1 MTFLIC
7 QGFSSSID
15 IDELDTRYLQKTG
28 GSISSNLIINGSLD
42 VKTNITLPDIGDVE
56 DTIQGK
62 QDTIQD
68 GDLTIAK
75 TSGLQ
80 TALNG
85 KQPTIEDGDL
95 NIAKTPGLQS
105 ALDSKFD
112 DTGGPITGNVDIS
125 GILLV
130 GTADIIDEL
139 GTKQPTIQ
147 DGDLTIAKTNG
158 LQSALNAKQPTI
170 EDGDLTIA
178 KTDGLQT
185 ALEAKQDT
193 ISNFE
198 INGNVNLN
206 TSGTNFDTIVVRRPT
221 NATGITDDY
230 LIDLNEL
237 QIWVNNANILIE
249 NASSLI
255 SSVVS
260 WSNKDLDLGSQ
271 KSPTNLYNGVIAGDN
286 GVLTL
291 DPSPTDIAII
301 IKNIP
306 TT

>member
-1 MTFLIC
+1 MVSYSDTSYTNDFFDLSGVYFNSTS
-7 QGFSSSID
+7 QSSSSAVD
-15 IDELDTRYLQKTG
+15 LDELDKRYLLKSG
-28 GSISSNLIINGSLD
+28 GDISNNLIINGSLD

-62 QDTIQD
+62 QSTIED

-95 NIAKTPGLQS
+95 TIAKRSGLQTALDNKYDYTGGTINGNVSITGGLLVGTTNIITEIGTKQDTIEDGDLTIAKTSGLQT
-105 ALDSKFD
+105 ALENKYD

-125 GILLV
+125 GVLLV
-130 GTADIIDEL
+130 RTTDIIDEL
-139 GTKQPTIQ
+139 GT
-147 DGDLTIAKTNG
+147 
-158 LQSALNAKQPTI
+158 KQPTI

-185 ALEAKQDT
+185 ALDAKQD
-193 ISNFE
+193 ILSNFE

-237 QIWVNNANILIE
+237 QIWVNGANIL
-249 NASSLI
+249 
-255 SSVVS
+255 VRCVM
-260 WSNKDLDLGSQ
+260 
-271 KSPTNLYNGVIAGDN
+271 V
-286 GVLTL
+286 
-291 DPSPTDIAII
+291 
-301 IKNIP
+301 
-306 TT
+306 